1 MLERR
6 WGLQAAEGSFP
17 PMSQEGRPQA
27 ASQVLACTDSVL
39 GASVH
44 ALLCLSEQRSA
55 SGHEALGQ

>member
-27 ASQVLACTDSVL
+27 ASQVLVCTDSVL
-39 GASVH
+39 GPSVH
-44 ALLCLSEQRSA
+44 ALLSSA
-55 SGHEALGQ
+55 SVSTGVQVGMKP